1 MEKVREIKENEIEE
15 IFFGGSVGV
24 DYFLQLNLTY
34 LT

>member
-1 MEKVREIKENEIEE
+1 MEKVWEIKENEIEK
-15 IFFGGSVGV
+15 IFFGGWVVV